1 MMRVKECQPVRFSY
15 RAMVMVSLFGWFS
28 LVMCQN
34 QNQSESAS
42 DSGYAPQN
50 KADEM
55 VAAESP
61 VASDQGSSRFDGT
74 PGFDVSSLK
83 LVKTGEARIEVDD
96 YPSSKALLDSI
107 IHHHQ
112 ALVSSENEIKS
123 GARIENQLVIRTPS
137 HRFDDLFA
145 GLVAIPGRVEIK
157 TIHVKDVTE
166 EFIDIEA
173 RLKSKKELE
182 QRYLS
187 ILTKAVTVKDILEV
201 ESNLNVVREEVE
213 SAQGKLNF
221 LKDQVAMSTIT
232 LTFYKNLPVPMTR
245 RSHFMSRLKTG
256 WIEGWYLF
264 LSILVGLSYL
274 WVYIVGG
281 LLIFIYIRKRIKRR
295 MKPPIDA
302 ASV

>member
-1 MMRVKECQPVRFSY
+1 
-15 RAMVMVSLFGWFS
+15 MVMVLVWCWFS
-28 LVMCQN
+28 LVMCQSHD
-34 QNQSESAS
+34 QSESAS

-61 VASDQGSSRFDGT
+61 AVSDQGSSRFSATSD
-74 PGFDVSSLK
+74 FNVSNLK
-83 LVKTGEARIEVDD
+83 LVKTGEARIEVED
-96 YPSSKALLDSI
+96 YPRSKALLDSI

-123 GARIENQLVIRTPS
+123 GARIENQLVIRIPS
-137 HRFDDLFA
+137 QRFDDLFA
-145 GLVAIPGRVEIK
+145 GLVAIPGRLEIK

-187 ILTKAVTVKDILEV
+187 ILTKAVSVKDILEV
-201 ESNLNVVREEVE
+201 ESNLNVVREEIE

-232 LTFYKNLPVPMTR
+232 LTFYKNLPVPLTHR
-245 RSHFMSRLKTG
+245 ANFMSRLKTG

-274 WVYIVGG
+274 WVYIIGG
-281 LLIFIYIRKRIKRR
+281 VLIFIYIRKRIKRR
-295 MKPPIDA
+295 MKHQIDVT
-302 ASV
+302 SVRS